1 MHSSLSL
8 CPRIAHSIIVPFV
21 WLIMFAIV
29 AGYNRY
35 IFFNDSFLSGG
46 LKALKYIVSIIFYFS
61 TIMAIICHTLT
72 IITDPGTL
80 DYEIVS
86 QLNQTEKTLCGKCQK
101 ERPLR
106 AHHCSTC
113 NRCFMKMDHH
123 CPWVF
128 NCVGFAN
135 QKVFFLFISYT
146 LIGVIVAIIMF
157 VVFLCSGSFKDLIDT
172 RKNSRNL
179 DLAENNMRIFGD
191 SFKKLGDILMVIFS
205 LVISVFTLCAV
216 IALFFSQIFLIT
228 RNITNIEND
237 MYSHNQ
243 NNNPFYGG
251 TNRCLILNILLGLDQ
266 VWTRFL
272 PIFEPN
278 KYNGGYIYEIPP
290 TY

>member
-113 NRCFMKMDHH
+113 NRC
-123 CPWVF
+123 
-128 NCVGFAN
+128 
-135 QKVFFLFISYT
+135 
-146 LIGVIVAIIMF
+146 
-157 VVFLCSGSFKDLIDT
+157 
-172 RKNSRNL
+172 
-179 DLAENNMRIFGD
+179 
-191 SFKKLGDILMVIFS
+191 
-205 LVISVFTLCAV
+205 
-216 IALFFSQIFLIT
+216 
-228 RNITNIEND
+228 
-237 MYSHNQ
+237 
-243 NNNPFYGG
+243 
-251 TNRCLILNILLGLDQ
+251 
-266 VWTRFL
+266 
-272 PIFEPN
+272 
-278 KYNGGYIYEIPP
+278 
-290 TY
+290 